1 MWRLTVDKPDDPKE
15 VEALYGIK
23 LKQGE
28 ESGDYFTD
36 FDADLVYAADLSQG
50 VNAAEPIVWEY
61 IRPGFEPGGYTEEG
75 LVLSNADA
83 LRLAKMLNNALTTAR
98 TEEDPISVKSRDPE
112 SLAIDWE

>member
-1 MWRLTVDKPDDPKE
+1 MGKTVVYFVKSAE
-15 VEALYGIK
+15 YGT
-23 LKQGE
+23 
-28 ESGDYFTD
+28 YF
-36 FDADLVYAADLSQG
+36 LVVSRCVD
-50 VNAAEPIVWEY
+50 AAEPIVWEY

-98 TEEDPISVKSRDPE
+98 TEEYPISVKSRDPE